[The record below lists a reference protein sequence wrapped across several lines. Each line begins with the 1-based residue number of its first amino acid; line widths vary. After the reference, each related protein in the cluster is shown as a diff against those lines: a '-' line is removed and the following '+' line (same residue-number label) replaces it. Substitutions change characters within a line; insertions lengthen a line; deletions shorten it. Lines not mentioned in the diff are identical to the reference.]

1 MEIPV
6 IIVTYNS
13 SATIKACIESVYAQR
28 SPFSFKIWIV
38 DNASSDRTPELV
50 KYHYPEI
57 TLTENTENTG
67 FATAANQVLNNI
79 NSDYAILLNP
89 DVLVEP
95 NTFSLC
101 IDALIDDKQTGC
113 CGGIIHN
120 EIYMPLSPAIGRIF
134 FEQFFIHKIF
144 PKSYYRLYFTP
155 QVEIAEK
162 AVPVETDYT
171 DGCFMCLNMDA
182 VRKIGLFDQEFF
194 LYLEETELCHRMKSA
209 GLKCVIHPKARII
222 HERGSSIKKLPL
234 NMITAIHRKSLLL
247 YFKKTKPFIY
257 RVCCRAMLIGGDLLR
272 SFYRNPMLTAK
283 LMWLNLTA

>member
-28 SPFSFKIWIV
+28 SPFSFKIWVV
-38 DNASSDRTPELV
+38 DNASSDRTSELI
-50 KYHYPEI
+50 KYHYPDI
-57 TLTENTENTG
+57 NLIENTENSG
-67 FATAANQVLNNI
+67 FATAVNRVLNNI
-79 NSDYAILLNP
+79 SSDYAILLNP

-101 IDALIDDKQTGC
+101 IDALIDDKQTAC
-113 CGGIIHN
+113 CGGIIRN
-120 EIYMPLSPAIGRIF
+120 EIYLPRSPTIGRIL

-144 PKSYYRLYFTP
+144 PKRYYRLYFTP
-155 QVEIAEK
+155 LVEIALK
-162 AVPVETDYT
+162 TIPVEADYT

-182 VRKIGLFDQEFF
+182 VRKIGLFDEDFF

-222 HERGSSIKKLPL
+222 HERGSSINKLPL
-234 NMITAIHRKSLLL
+234 NIITTIHRRSLLL
-247 YFKKTKPFIY
+247 YLKKTKPFIY
-257 RVCCRAMLIGGDLLR
+257 GVTCRFLLTGGDLLR
-272 SFYRNPMLTAK
+272 SLFRNPLLTAK
-283 LMWLNLTA
+283 LIWLNLTA